1 MASNSSGISSSLE
14 RLGYGGPGGCIA
26 TGQHRE
32 VIAEAVAT
40 RTLLA
45 EESGALCLFDRA
57 AGVVYTLPA
66 PVKGMQFEF
75 STTVLITSNAAK
87 VITNSAAVFLI
98 GSLMGGSLTVA
109 DSGDVFQG
117 DGSTHVS
124 VSMNGSTTGGLVG
137 GSMKFTAISS
147 TQWLV
152 EGDFVA
158 SGTVATPFATS

>member
-1 MASNSSGISSSLE
+1 MAISSNLE
-14 RLGYGGPGGCIA
+14 RLNYDSADGCIA

-32 VIAEAVAT
+32 VIQSVGAT

-45 EESGALCLFDRA
+45 EESGSLCLFDRA
-57 AGVVYTLPA
+57 AGVVYTLPT
-66 PVKGMQFEF
+66 PVEGMQFEF
-75 STTVLITSNAAK
+75 STTVLVTSNSYK
-87 VITNSAAVFLI
+87 VITATPASQFII

-109 DSGDVFQG
+109 DSGDVFQA
-117 DGSTHVS
+117 DGTTHVAIT
-124 VSMNGSTTGGLVG
+124 MGGSTTGGLVG
-137 GSMKFTAISS
+137 GSFKLTAIST